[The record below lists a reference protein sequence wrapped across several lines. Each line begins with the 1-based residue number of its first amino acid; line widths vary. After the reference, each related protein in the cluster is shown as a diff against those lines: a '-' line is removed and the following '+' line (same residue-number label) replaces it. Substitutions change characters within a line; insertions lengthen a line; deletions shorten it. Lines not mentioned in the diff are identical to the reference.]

1 MKRKLY
7 QKLKEIIIMS
17 EKSKE
22 VEVEKVEPED
32 VKDVNLV
39 KDVKFDDNNQEVEK
53 KFTLGNVKKFAA
65 KHKIE
70 IAAVAGAV
78 LAATELYLQNKSD
91 L

>member
-1 MKRKLY
+1 
-7 QKLKEIIIMS
+7 MS
-17 EKSKE
+17 ENIKE

-39 KDVKFDDNNQEVEK
+39 KDVKLNDNNQEVEK
-53 KFTLGNVKKFAA
+53 ESKLGKLKKFASN
-65 KHKIE
+65 HKIE
-70 IAAVAGAV
+70 ITAVTGAV